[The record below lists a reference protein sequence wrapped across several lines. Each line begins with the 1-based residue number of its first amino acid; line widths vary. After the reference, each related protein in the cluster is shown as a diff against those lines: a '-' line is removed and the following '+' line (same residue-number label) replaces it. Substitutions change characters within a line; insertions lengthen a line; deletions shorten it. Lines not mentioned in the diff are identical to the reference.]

1 MADRIKGITIEI
13 NGDTVKLS
21 KALEGVNQKISSTS
35 ASLKDVNRL
44 LKLDPGNTDLL
55 KQKQEYLNTSI
66 EATKEKLQQE
76 KEALEQMQASGST
89 EVNQEQQNALQR
101 EIVETTQKLEKLEEQ
116 NKHFSVLG
124 SQISDV
130 GDKISEVGG
139 KITGVGAGLSK
150 SVTAP
155 IAAIGTAS
163 MAAWGEVDEAL
174 DTITQKTGASG
185 DALADMQ
192 DRAKELATTIP
203 VSFQDAGTAIGEV
216 NTRFASTG
224 EELSDLSEKFLKFS
238 NVNGTDV
245 NATIDQTSASMKAWN
260 LEAKDAGAYLD
271 TLNVVGQATGINVD
285 ALNASMASNA
295 TTFKE
300 MKMSAADAAT
310 FLGQVEV
317 SGMDSSTAMKGLQ
330 TAMKNAVADGKALP
344 DVLKDLQDKM
354 GGSATDTEKL
364 NACIET
370 FGSKAGPQFYNAL
383 KNGTVNLDDF
393 GSSIND
399 NLGSVSDTFDAM
411 LDPAD
416 QAQVAMN
423 NLKEVG
429 AQLGDSLQAT
439 LAPIIERVVG
449 KIRDFKDWFDSLDD
463 STKQMI
469 VTIGLVAA
477 VIGPLI
483 VLIGTIVSSIGGL
496 LTNYI
501 GPLVTFIQSS
511 LIPAIGAISAPVLA
525 VVAVLAAFAAA
536 FIYLYKTNDEF
547 RAKVQVIW
555 LEIQD
560 TIQSVIQAVQAI
572 IQAFVVVVQDA
583 WAKWGDQIMAV
594 VNTAW
599 NFIMAQIELV
609 MTIIEGV
616 INVIMAAISGDWS
629 GAWNAIKQL
638 CSDVWDGIKNVVSAA
653 LEFIKTF
660 IQTCM
665 NVIKSIISTVWNAIK
680 SVFSTVLE
688 SIKQTV
694 TDVWNSIKQTISDV
708 INAIKDTVSEI
719 LGNIADKF
727 TEIFENIKSGVAER
741 ITAVKEVITDKI
753 GEAMDFLKNLPA
765 QALTWGRDLIDNFVQ
780 GIKDTVHKVTEA
792 VEGVANKVSDVL
804 GFSEP
809 EEGPLSD
816 FHTYAPDMI
825 DLFVKGINDNMYKVQ
840 QAVEKMAGNISMT
853 VNGASMDRSATPI
866 VVRSVN
872 TTVLDGKIIA
882 QSVNENLGAML

>member
-13 NGDTVKLS
+13 NGNTVKLS
-21 KALEGVNQKISSTS
+21 KALEDVNKKISSTS
-35 ASLKDVNRL
+35 TSLKDVNRL

-66 EATKEKLQQE
+66 EATKEKLEQE
-76 KEALEQMQASGST
+76 KAALELMQESGST
-89 EVNQEQQNALQR
+89 EANREQQNALQR

-116 NKHFSVLG
+116 NKQFSVLG
-124 SQISDV
+124 SRISVV

-245 NATIDQTSASMKAWN
+245 NATIDQTSASMKAWG

-295 TTFKE
+295 TTFKQ
-300 MKMSAADAAT
+300 MGMSAADAAT

-330 TAMKNAVADGKALP
+330 TAMKNAAADGKALP

-354 GGSATDTEKL
+354 SGSSTDTEKL

-501 GPLVTFIQSS
+501 APLVTFIQSS
-511 LIPAIGAISAPVLA
+511 LIPAIGAISAPVMA

-536 FIYLYKTNDEF
+536 FIYLCKTNDEF
-547 RAKVQVIW
+547 RARVQVIW

-572 IQAFVVVVQDA
+572 IQEFIVVVQDA

-680 SVFSTVLE
+680 SIFSAVLE

-708 INAIKDTVSEI
+708 INAIRDTVAEV

-792 VEGVANKVSDVL
+792 VEGVANKVSGII